1 MDKVDIDHL
10 VRRINK
16 DERIK
21 RLHKAFGELPQY
33 NLPDKEM
40 IEEIQDLH
48 TLRKTRQLNRKS
60 KSFVTDII
68 EAMLDDGSKRSRL
81 VEITS
86 VCFKTIHQLRNA
98 LDDLEGYILY
108 TYGSQMNQLRTKNER
123 EQFVYHHILKPFHKY
138 VKKIERVYESA
149 KLVIEDIDKA
159 GYNYRNLV
167 EAVKLLTSKT
177 ADI

>member
-10 VRRINK
+10 VRRIRK

-21 RLHKAFGELPQY
+21 RLEKAFADLPQY

-40 IEEIQDLH
+40 IEEIQNLH
-48 TLRKTRQLNRKS
+48 TLRKTRSLHSKS
-60 KSFVTDII
+60 KSFVQDII
-68 EAMLDDGSKRSRL
+68 DAMLDDGAKRGRL

-86 VCFKTIHQLRNA
+86 ACFKTIHQLKGA

-108 TYGSQMNQLRTKNER
+108 TYGAQMNGLRTKGER
-123 EQFVYHHILKPFHKY
+123 EQFVYHHVLKRFHKY
-138 VKKIERVYESA
+138 VRKIERVYESA

-167 EAVKLLTSKT
+167 EAVKLLKSKT
-177 ADI
+177 AEL